1 MVSTE
6 YYFGITFGRL
16 TNKSP
21 NAIIMAYKQTKE
33 YCMNLKVKAA
43 AIMAGIFAGT
53 IAVQGVLV
61 LAAEKYG
68 TQAIINTFVG
78 GILVFLI
85 YQMYTLILASL
96 ESKEAIRKMSERG

>member
-6 YYFGITFGRL
+6 YYFGTTFGWL

-21 NAIIMAYKQTKE
+21 NAIIVAYKQTKE

-43 AIMAGIFAGT
+43 GIVAGIFAGT
-53 IAVQGVLV
+53 IAVQAILS
-61 LAAEKYG
+61 LAAEAYG
-68 TQAIINTFVG
+68 PQAVLNTFVG

-85 YQMYTLILASL
+85 YQMYNMILASL
-96 ESKEAIRKMSERG
+96 ESKEAIKEMSKKY

>member
-1 MVSTE
+1 
-6 YYFGITFGRL
+6 
-16 TNKSP
+16 
-21 NAIIMAYKQTKE
+21 
-33 YCMNLKVKAA
+33 MNLKVKAA

-68 TQAIINTFVG
+68 PQAIVNAFVG

-85 YQMYTLILASL
+85 YQMYNMILASL
-96 ESKEAIRKMSERG
+96 ESKEAIKEMSKKY

>member
-6 YYFGITFGRL
+6 YYFGTTFGWL
-16 TNKSP
+16 TNNSP
-21 NAIIMAYKQTKE
+21 NAIIVAYKQTKE

-68 TQAIINTFVG
+68 PQAIVNTFVG

-85 YQMYTLILASL
+85 YQMYTLILANL
-96 ESKEAIRKMSERG
+96 ESKEAIEKLAKKD

>member
-1 MVSTE
+1 
-6 YYFGITFGRL
+6 
-16 TNKSP
+16 
-21 NAIIMAYKQTKE
+21 
-33 YCMNLKVKAA
+33 MNLKVKAA
-43 AIMAGIFAGT
+43 GIMAGIFAGT

-85 YQMYTLILASL
+85 YNVYTLILASL
-96 ESKEAIRKMSERG
+96 ESKEAIKKMIDRG

>member
-1 MVSTE
+1 
-6 YYFGITFGRL
+6 
-16 TNKSP
+16 
-21 NAIIMAYKQTKE
+21 
-33 YCMNLKVKAA
+33 MNLKVKAA
-43 AIMAGIFAGT
+43 GIMAGIFAGT

-85 YQMYTLILASL
+85 YQMYTLILANL
-96 ESKEAIRKMSERG
+96 ESKEAIKEMSKKH

>member
-1 MVSTE
+1 
-6 YYFGITFGRL
+6 
-16 TNKSP
+16 
-21 NAIIMAYKQTKE
+21 
-33 YCMNLKVKAA
+33 MNLKVKAA

-53 IAVQGVLV
+53 IAVQGVLA

-68 TQAIINTFVG
+68 TQAIVNTFVG

-85 YQMYTLILASL
+85 YQMYTLILANL

>member
-1 MVSTE
+1 M
-6 YYFGITFGRL
+6 
-16 TNKSP
+16 K
-21 NAIIMAYKQTKE
+21 
-33 YCMNLKVKAA
+33 NLKVKAA

-96 ESKEAIRKMSERG
+96 ESKEAIKKMSERG

>member
-1 MVSTE
+1 
-6 YYFGITFGRL
+6 
-16 TNKSP
+16 
-21 NAIIMAYKQTKE
+21 
-33 YCMNLKVKAA
+33 MNLKVKAA

-68 TQAIINTFVG
+68 TKAIIDTFVG

-85 YQMYTLILASL
+85 YQMYTLILANL
-96 ESKEAIRKMSERG
+96 ESKEAIKKMSERG